1 MYSNTVMWREL
12 IHRGGEAFQQEQYLL
27 AKERFQQALNLAE
40 VALNKAQTIPAFVEQ
55 LTEQPV
61 EPPAEQVV
69 QQFLI
74 ACCNLADTHNMM
86 GDSEVADY
94 YYQCAWQSLQ
104 SLISAT
110 NIAPCLRQ
118 QAIIQLEK
126 AAKEFT
132 ELAEYP
138 VNSIMDAP
146 WHHANEQHYGQ
157 SKITPIY
164 H

>member
-1 MYSNTVMWREL
+1 MYSNAVMWREL

-40 VALNKAQTIPAFVEQ
+40 VALNKAQAIPAFVEQ
-55 LTEQPV
+55 LAEQ
-61 EPPAEQVV
+61 PAEQVV

-104 SLISAT
+104 RLISAT
-110 NIAPCLRQ
+110 NITPCLRQ

-126 AAKEFT
+126 AAQEFT
-132 ELAEYP
+132 ELSKYP

-146 WHHANEQHYGQ
+146 WQQASDHYDQ
-157 SKITPIY
+157 SEIVPTY